1 MVYIKNGG
9 LESIMSI
16 FYIWCKPSTA
26 IINKK
31 VQKLKYRFL
40 HYCLYR
46 EMKKLIKCIVLRN

>member
-16 FYIWCKPSTA
+16 FYMWCKPSTA

-31 VQKLKYRFL
+31 KY
-40 HYCLYR
+40 
-46 EMKKLIKCIVLRN
+46 LIGCRKYKNWNIGFYITVYIEKWRN

>member
-9 LESIMSI
+9 LKSIMSI

-31 VQKLKYRFL
+31 KYKNWNIGF
-40 HYCLYR
+40 YITVYI
-46 EMKKLIKCIVLRN
+46 EKWRN